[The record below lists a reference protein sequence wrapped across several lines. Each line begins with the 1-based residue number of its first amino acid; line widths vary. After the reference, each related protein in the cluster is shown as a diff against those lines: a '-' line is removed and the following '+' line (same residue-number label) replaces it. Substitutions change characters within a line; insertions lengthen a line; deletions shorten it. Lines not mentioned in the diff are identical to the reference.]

1 MHGES
6 GVSVCPFRLA
16 FLSLIAACLFATAA
30 LPHDWYTG
38 TTNAAGQSCCGGQD
52 CGTVPA
58 SSVSCDADGCDVT
71 VTPGEHVG
79 LKAKWGSEPMVFR
92 FTGQPMFSPDGQNHA
107 CIVLGEIP
115 QRIARC
121 LWVGGAS

>member
-1 MHGES
+1 MRLIVAVFALAAIGTPAVAHG
-6 GVSVCPFRLA
+6 
-16 FLSLIAACLFATAA
+16 
-30 LPHDWYTG
+30 WYTG
-38 TTNAAGQSCCGGQD
+38 IKNAQGQTCCGNTD